1 MGYWITR
8 TYKAGKIGE
17 KIKYWISGD
26 PKRRNRRK
34 EKSQIKKQRS
44 SQSRIRSLARLIN
57 ANFAAG
63 DMLITL
69 TYSDQGMDK
78 IFTRASKNKNADEIT
93 LQDLRQAAQQEFIN
107 CIRRVK
113 RAVNSELKYIGITA
127 DLDGKTGEQVRTH
140 HHLIVNADCAE
151 QFQKAWRKYGSV
163 HTRQLSEQEDY
174 TPVALYFCAQVS
186 HVDDAKTYTRSRN
199 LVIPQPRD
207 RVVYTGSELKLPA
220 KCRLLDRGAWQ
231 GQYAPQYIRYA
242 LPERDNIAI
251 PI

>member
-17 KIKYWISGD
+17 KIKYWISGN
-26 PKRRNRRK
+26 PKRRNKRK
-34 EKSQIKKQRS
+34 ERSQIKKQRS
-44 SQSRIRSLARLIN
+44 PQAPVRALARLIN
-57 ANFAAG
+57 ANFSAG

-69 TYSDQGMDK
+69 TYSDEGIEK
-78 IFTRASKNKNADEIT
+78 IFTRAGRNKAQEEIT
-93 LQDLRQAAQQEFIN
+93 AQDIRLAAQQEFAN

-113 RAVNSELKYIGITA
+113 RAVNSELKYIGVTA
-127 DLDGKTGEQVRTH
+127 DLDGKTKELVRIH
-140 HHLIVNADCAE
+140 HHMLVNADCAG

-186 HVDDAKTYTRSRN
+186 HIDDAKTYTRSRN
-199 LVIPQPRD
+199 LIIPQPKD

-220 KCRLLDRGAWQ
+220 KCRLLDRGEWK
-231 GQYAPQYIRYA
+231 GHYAPQYIRYV